1 MFQFL
6 SGDLNARNPRGSP
19 SYPQIAPPLKPHS
32 PPKPVQNESNKT
44 PSSSTSIRTQNQN
57 PETPRNPVSA
67 REQNRTTSATRNGP
81 EESQTNHKTAEPEK
95 KKSESARTRPPVPA
109 EPLGNQQ
116 QQGRF
121 RQAARLQRALETPQ
135 IGWEKLTSRRRGML
149 DSIIV
154 CASRL
159 GFTALRA
166 LVP

>member
-6 SGDLNARNPRGSP
+6 SGDLNARNQRGSP

-81 EESQTNHKTAEPEK
+81 EESQTNHKTAEPK
-95 KKSESARTRPPVPA
+95 KKRVRAHAHIHQCQQNHLETSSSKEDSARPRGCSVH
-109 EPLGNQQ
+109 
-116 QQGRF
+116 
-121 RQAARLQRALETPQ
+121 
-135 IGWEKLTSRRRGML
+135 WRRRKSGGR
-149 DSIIV
+149 S
-154 CASRL
+154 
-159 GFTALRA
+159 
-166 LVP
+166 